1 MLCNLKAQ
9 RIGFMRSR
17 PTAYPDSVGAGEN
30 CLYKAAPKPCVLWQ
44 QACAGGDWKKQY
56 SKDQKVKARILYVDP
71 TSKKIKLSLQPEL
84 LDLTLRRLPAI
95 GQAFEVRRPTV
106 VLIAAIWP

>member
-1 MLCNLKAQ
+1 MD
-9 RIGFMRSR
+9 G
-17 PTAYPDSVGAGEN
+17 GEK
-30 CLYKAAPKPCVLWQ
+30 CLYTAASNLCVLWR
-44 QACAGGDWKKQY
+44 QACAGVDWKKQY
-56 SKDQKVKARILYVDP
+56 SKDQNVKARILYVDP

-106 VLIAAIWP
+106 VLFVANWLQMYR